1 MSHLKER
8 VEKVCL
14 NCNAQLS
21 GPFCHICGQE
31 NIEPKESVWHLV
43 THFFN
48 DITHFDGKFFS
59 TVGLLIRRPGFLP
72 REYMQG
78 RRASYLNPIRMYI
91 FTSAIFFLVFFSV
104 VHLADKNYND
114 AFKFDDEFKIKG
126 LTPNEIRELS
136 TDSLSAFTARL
147 NKGKPLSHPE
157 LQHYFDSMK
166 ISHGFHLTGTKYE
179 SKQQYDSLLNSGV
192 KKHNWFQRKLIYKE
206 IEANKKY
213 HNNQQDFFVS
223 FLNTFI
229 HSFPQILFV
238 SLPLFALFLKLLY
251 RRKKEFYYVSHGI
264 FSIHFYI
271 FIFITL
277 LFIIGLGELKDLLH
291 WKWLSYIRTFLG
303 FAIFFYL
310 YKAMRNFY
318 QQRRFKTIVKFVLLN
333 ILTTFMMAVLFIF
346 FILFS
351 FMKI

>member
-8 VEKVCL
+8 TEKVCL

-31 NIEPKESVWHLV
+31 NIEPKESAWHLV

-59 TVGLLIRRPGFLP
+59 TLGLLIRRPGLLP

-91 FTSAIFFLVFFSV
+91 FTSAVFFLIFFAVF
-104 VHLADKNYND
+104 HITDKNFD
-114 AFKFDDEFKIKG
+114 KAFKIDGKTADEIKA
-126 LTPNEIRELS
+126 LS
-136 TDSLSAFTARL
+136 PDSLKAFTAAM
-147 NKGKPLSHPE
+147 NHGKPLSYKE
-157 LQHYFDSMK
+157 VEHYIDSVK
-166 ISHGFHLTGTKYE
+166 TADGFHLTGRQYKNRRE
-179 SKQQYDSLLNSGV
+179 YDSLLKKGV
-192 KKHNWFQRKLIYKE
+192 KKHNWFERRLIYKE
-206 IEANKKY
+206 IEANEKY
-213 HNNQQDFFVS
+213 HNNRKEVFKSFVS
-223 FLNTFI
+223 TFV

-251 RRKKEFYYVSHGI
+251 RRRKQFYYVSHGI
-264 FSIHFYI
+264 FSIHLYI
-271 FIFITL
+271 FIFIVML
-277 LFIIGLGELKDLLH
+277 ASLGVGELRDWTH
-291 WKWLSYIRTFLG
+291 WKWLNFLQSLLN
-303 FAIFFYL
+303 FSILVYL

-318 QQRRFKTIVKFVLLN
+318 QQGRGKTIVKFLLL
-333 ILTTFMMAVLFIF
+333 ILFTMVMLAILFF
-346 FILFS
+346 FFVLFS